1 MLWTPN
7 QACFYTRAWID
18 LRNPPFCFKNPS
30 LCFMETRVAMFQ
42 KPIFCLQEDNLHGDI
57 SWFQEPI
64 FVFHGGKSCL
74 QGDNSV
80 LCGCYVPET
89 HLLSPRRQSP
99 WRHLLV
105 PGRQLLAP
113 RNLDPWRQLLVL
125 WRQLL
130 VQREHFFTLRE
141 QMFCQKKILNDHLL
155 AQSGLSKK

>member
-1 MLWTPN
+1 
-7 QACFYTRAWID
+7 
-18 LRNPPFCFKNPS
+18 
-30 LCFMETRVAMFQ
+30 MFQ

-64 FVFHGGKSCL
+64 FVFHGGKSCP

-80 LCGCYVPET
+80 LCDCYVPET

-105 PGRQLLAP
+105 PGSQLLAP
-113 RNLDPWRQLLVL
+113 RNLAPWRQLLVP

-141 QMFCQKKILNDHLL
+141 QMFCQKKFLMTTCYSPKWSLKKIGRKFNFKKVILSGKYYCCSRIS
-155 AQSGLSKK
+155 AQSPQFCVL